1 MTKRFVSIF
10 AALVILT
17 LGACTEIPTVEQR
30 DIDALA
36 LGIENMGPGVDRGEA
51 QRAARIAY
59 TYSLQ
64 LAKEYEITDPP
75 LLHNYKVNNGFRKRG
90 LCLHWAEDLQ
100 TRLNKENFRT
110 LVMHRAIA
118 DPNAIFRIDHSTAV
132 ISQRGDTL
140 YDGIVLDPWRYSG
153 VLRWSPTREDTH
165 YNWRPRIDVLSDK
178 YKKRQAT
185 RQAAINQ

>member
-1 MTKRFVSIF
+1 MTKRFASVL
-10 AALVILT
+10 ATLLILT
-17 LGACTEIPTVEQR
+17 VSACTQIPTVEQR

-36 LGIENMGPGVDRGEA
+36 LGIENMGPSVDRGEA
-51 QRAARIAY
+51 KRAAQIAY

-75 LLHNYKVNNGFRKRG
+75 LLHNYKVNNGFRERG
-90 LCLHWAEDLQ
+90 LCLHWAEDLE
-100 TRLNKENFRT
+100 TRLNKEHFRT

-118 DPNAIFRIDHSTAV
+118 DPNAIFRIDHSTAI

-153 VLRWSPTREDTH
+153 VLRWSPTREDAH

-178 YKKRQAT
+178 YQKRQAT
-185 RQAAINQ
+185 RQTAINL